1 MWSKRLMRT
10 VMAGMAVL
18 VWSTSVAAQECSRPP
33 AKVAVLGP
41 QPFFSP
47 TQAEVF
53 LFCDKAKA
61 PSCTVTFWCSG
72 SSTSP
77 SVADEDPVTWDV
89 SVEPGRVYKYGRAG
103 LTYDSQSRRW
113 IQGPPPPGSFYGAVT
128 SAGWSEQYAQMSGK
142 ACVVRSNDPV
152 EVYARY
158 QYGSTTRRVSQRI
171 SPPEPYPCLSSN
183 AALSGL
189 TVSGGGTLSPSFDS
203 DTTEYTFTT
212 RATTV
217 TFTPTAA
224 DSGATISV
232 NNGAVQSGT
241 TSGSF
246 AVPWTRL
253 PITVTAEDGTTTRTY
268 YVSTTRFGT

>member
-10 VMAGMAVL
+10 VMVGMVVL
-18 VWSTSVAAQECSRPP
+18 VWSTGVAAQECQRPP

-41 QPFFSP
+41 AGYFSLP
-47 TQAEVF
+47 YTEVF
-53 LFCDKAKA
+53 LFCDKTRA
-61 PSCTVTFWCSG
+61 PACSVTFWCGSVHSASG
-72 SSTSP
+72 VP
-77 SVADEDPVTWDV
+77 VEDPVTWDV
-89 SVEPGRVYKYGRAG
+89 SVEPGRVFKYTRAG
-103 LTYDSQSRRW
+103 VRLDSESGRW
-113 IQGPPPPGSFYGAVT
+113 VSTPTPGSFWEAIT
-128 SAGWSEQYAQMSGK
+128 NAGEGDHWTYER

-152 EVYARY
+152 EVTANYRSSS
-158 QYGSTTRRVSQRI
+158 GSTWRRLSQRI

-183 AALSGL
+183 AALSSL

-203 DTTEYTFTT
+203 DTTVYTFTT

-224 DSGATISV
+224 DSGAIISV

-241 TSGSF
+241 GSGSF
-246 AVPWTRL
+246 AVPWPRL

-268 YVSTTRFGT
+268 YVTTTRSGA

>member
-1 MWSKRLMRT
+1 MRSKRHTRMF
-10 VMAGMAVL
+10 MAGMAVL

-33 AKVAVLGP
+33 AKVATLDASMSN
-41 QPFFSP
+41 F
-47 TQAEVF
+47 EVY
-53 LFCDKAKA
+53 LLCDKAKA
-61 PSCTVTFWCSG
+61 PACTVTFWCAGDSEPAHG
-72 SSTSP
+72 GYPGRSP
-77 SVADEDPVTWDV
+77 QDPVTWDV
-89 SVEPGRVYKYGRAG
+89 GVEPGTVFKYVRGDARYPGETGFA
-103 LTYDSQSRRW
+103 SR
-113 IQGPPPPGSFYGAVT
+113 SFAAAMDN
-128 SAGWSEQYAQMSGK
+128 AGWERVGGVIM
-142 ACVVRSNDPV
+142 CVARSNDPV
-152 EVYARY
+152 EVIA
-158 QYGSTTRRVSQRI
+158 QYSYRSSYRRLSQRI

-203 DTTEYTFTT
+203 DTTVYTFTT